1 MRSDSRRTRDRPDT
15 MATYILL
22 IFVPISLGLDHF
34 GANPILV
41 FLTAALAVV
50 PLTVLIA
57 DATENL
63 SLRLGPTLG
72 GLLNGTMGNVPEMII
87 AISAL
92 RKGLEPMV
100 KASLT
105 GTLLSNILLVLGL
118 SIIAGGARFETLH
131 YSVAFAGL
139 SSKLLLLAAVGL
151 MVPAL
156 FHFATQR
163 QEYEISV
170 GIAGILF
177 AAYLANLAFTLVTH
191 RQLFAPKQA
200 EGPIETGRTAWGLGH
215 ALALL
220 AIAAL
225 GLAVESET
233 LTGALEPT
241 SRRLGLS
248 ATFAGVFLLASVGNI
263 SEMINAILFARR
275 GKMDL
280 ALAVTLGS
288 STQVALL
295 VAPVVV
301 FASLLLGHPMDL
313 LFTQFEVMAIAIAVI
328 VAQTMTSDGE
338 SHWIEGVM
346 MVAVYAILGVGF
358 FFLRGPVPGH

>member
-1 MRSDSRRTRDRPDT
+1 MLINT
-15 MATYILL
+15 LL
-22 IFVPISLGLDHF
+22 IFIPISMALDHY
-34 GANPILV
+34 GANPIVV
-41 FLTAALAVV
+41 FLTAVLAVV
-50 PLTVLIA
+50 PLTVLIGH
-57 DATENL
+57 ATENL
-63 SLRLGPTLG
+63 SLRLGATLG
-72 GLLNGTMGNVPEMII
+72 GLLNGTMGNVPEVII

-92 RKGLEPMV
+92 RRGLEPMV

-105 GTLLSNILLVLGL
+105 GTLLSNVLLILGL
-118 SIIAGGARFETLH
+118 SIVVGGVRYETLR

-151 MVPAL
+151 IVPAI
-156 FHFATQR
+156 FHFSTQT
-163 QEYEISV
+163 EGYELSA

-177 AAYLANLAFTLVTH
+177 LAYLANLAFTLVTH
-191 RQLFAPKQA
+191 KQLFAPKQA
-200 EGPIETGRTAWGLGH
+200 EGPIETGSPAWSVGRALGI
-215 ALALL
+215 LAVA
-220 AIAAL
+220 AI
-225 GLAVESET
+225 GLAVESQT

-241 SRRLGLS
+241 AHRLGLTE
-248 ATFAGVFLLASVGNI
+248 TFAGIFLLASAGNI

-280 ALAVTLGS
+280 TLSVTLGA

-295 VAPVVV
+295 VAPV
-301 FASLLLGHPMDL
+301 LLFTSHLIGHPMDL
-313 LFTQFEVMAIAIAVI
+313 LFTQFEVVSVAIAVI

-358 FFLRGPVPGH
+358 FFLPGPRPGH

>member
-1 MRSDSRRTRDRPDT
+1 MF
-15 MATYILL
+15 IKGLL
-22 IFVPISLGLDHF
+22 IFIPISLALSHY

-41 FLTAALAVV
+41 FITAATAVV
-50 PLTVLIA
+50 PLTILIG

-63 SLRLGPTLG
+63 SLRLGSTLG

-105 GTLLSNILLVLGL
+105 GTLLSNILLILGL
-118 SIIAGGARFETLH
+118 SIIAGGARHNTLR

-139 SSKLLLLAAVGL
+139 SSKMLLLATVGL

-156 FHFATQR
+156 FHFASKS
-163 QEYEISV
+163 EEDKISV

-177 AAYLANLAFTLVTH
+177 LAYLANLAFTLVTH
-191 RQLFAPKQA
+191 RQLFATKQA
-200 EGPIETGRTAWGLGH
+200 EGPIETGQVAWSVGR
-215 ALALL
+215 ALAVL
-220 AIAAL
+220 AAAAV

-241 SRRLGLS
+241 AREMGLT
-248 ATFAGVFLLASVGNI
+248 ATFAGIFLLASVGNI
-263 SEMINAILFARR
+263 SELINAILFAWR

-280 ALAVTLGS
+280 TLAVTLDA

-295 VAPVVV
+295 VAPVVLL
-301 FASLLLGHPMDL
+301 ASHLMGHPMDL
-313 LFTQFEVMAIAIAVI
+313 LFTQFEVMSIAIAVI

-338 SHWIEGVM
+338 SHWLEGVM

-358 FFLRGPVPGH
+358 FYLPGHVGH

>member
-1 MRSDSRRTRDRPDT
+1 

-22 IFVPISLGLDHF
+22 IFVPISLGLDYA
-34 GANPILV
+34 GANSVLV
-41 FLTAALAVV
+41 FVTSALAVI
-50 PLTVLIA
+50 PLTVLIG

-63 SLRLGPTLG
+63 SLRLGATVG
-72 GLLNGTMGNVPEMII
+72 GLLNGTMGNVPELII
-87 AISAL
+87 GVSAL

-105 GTLLSNILLVLGL
+105 GTLLSNILLILGL
-118 SIIAGGARFETLH
+118 SIIAGGARHDTLR

-139 SSKLLLLAAVGL
+139 MSKLLLLAAVGL
-151 MVPAL
+151 LVPAL
-156 FHFATQR
+156 FHFATRR
-163 QEYEISV
+163 QEYEISL
-170 GIAGILF
+170 GIAVILF
-177 AAYLANLAFTLVTH
+177 LAYLANLAFTLVTH

-200 EGPIETGRTAWGLGH
+200 QGPIETGRTAWGPGR
-215 ALALL
+215 AVGLL
-220 AIAAL
+220 AITAV
-225 GLAVESET
+225 GLAIESET

-241 SRRLGLS
+241 SRRLGLT
-248 ATFAGVFLLASVGNI
+248 ATFAGIFLLASVGNI

-275 GKMDL
+275 DKMDL

-295 VAPVVV
+295 VAPVLI
-301 FASLLLGHPMDL
+301 FSSFLMGHSMDL
-313 LFTQFEVMAIAIAVI
+313 VFTQFEVMAIAIAVI

-358 FFLRGPVPGH
+358 FFLPGPGAAR

>member
-1 MRSDSRRTRDRPDT
+1 MLVNT
-15 MATYILL
+15 LL
-22 IFVPISLGLDHF
+22 IFIPISLGLDYY

-41 FLTAALAVV
+41 FLTAFLAVI
-50 PLTVLIA
+50 PLTVLIGH
-57 DATENL
+57 ATESL
-63 SLRLGPTLG
+63 SLRVGATLG

-92 RKGLEPMV
+92 RRGLQSMV

-105 GTLLSNILLVLGL
+105 GTLLSNVLLVLGL
-118 SIIAGGARFETLH
+118 SIIAGGTRFETLR

-151 MVPAL
+151 IVPAL
-156 FHFATQR
+156 FHYTSR
-163 QEYEISV
+163 IDVEHISA

-177 AAYLANLAFTLVTH
+177 LAYLANLAFTLVTH
-191 RQLFAPKQA
+191 KQLFAPKQA
-200 EGPIETGRTAWGLGH
+200 EGPIETGRGAWGLGR
-215 ALALL
+215 
-220 AIAAL
+220 AL
-225 GLAVESET
+225 GTLAAAAVVLAVESET

-241 SRRLGLS
+241 ARQLGLTE
-248 ATFAGVFLLASVGNI
+248 TFAGIFLLASVGNI

-280 ALAVTLGS
+280 TLAVTLGA

-295 VAPVVV
+295 VAPVIV
-301 FASLLLGHPMDL
+301 FTSHLIGQPMDL
-313 LFTQFEVMAIAIAVI
+313 VFTQFEVVALAIAVV
-328 VAQTMTSDGE
+328 VAHIMTSDGE

-358 FFLRGPVPGH
+358 FFLPGSAPDR